1 MAPKLRGADSRRSR
15 EDAMRE
21 HRHSNRTGGRAASR
35 SVAAVLII
43 FMIGCAS
50 SITRDTE
57 PGRDAAGNMGAVTA
71 GHPLAAEAGL
81 AVLQSGGLAMDA
93 AITAAAVLAVARP
106 HMNGIGGDMFL
117 LYHDSATRLTYALN
131 GSGKSGSAKTLEEL
145 KADGLDHM
153 PSSGPLS
160 VSVPG
165 AVGAW
170 SEALRRFGTISFAEA
185 LEPAARLAQAGL
197 PVSERLASDIA
208 GAEAK
213 LREEPEAA
221 RIFLPGGR
229 PPQPGDV
236 LARPD
241 LAQTLLTLQEKGAAE
256 LYDGALGRKVVR
268 FIQDR
273 GGLVRP
279 NDMTMYMPEWTQPI
293 SARYQGFEVQVV
305 PPNSQG
311 VTLLEELAM
320 LQHHDLAALGHNSP
334 DYLHTISEAIRLAFV
349 DRDHEVA
356 DPRAMRV
363 TTDELLEPARIRQL
377 AGSIKPGGRAPS
389 LDVATSPDHPNTV
402 YVIAVDQYGNVVSL
416 IQSLFAT
423 FGSGLVVPETGIV
436 LQNRGSLFRFEEDH
450 PNVFAPRR
458 RPFHTLCPVIVLSN
472 DLPWLAVGTPGGD
485 GQTHTLTQVIN
496 NIAVFGMTPQEA
508 IDAPRLRRLNDGSL
522 AIEAAVPQEVRDAL
536 AARGYTVHA
545 RSGLTAEFGGAQAV
559 LVDQISGRRRA
570 GADRRREGWAV
581 AY

>member
-1 MAPKLRGADSRRSR
+1 
-15 EDAMRE
+15 
-21 HRHSNRTGGRAASR
+21 
-35 SVAAVLII
+35 
-43 FMIGCAS
+43 
-50 SITRDTE
+50 
-57 PGRDAAGNMGAVTA
+57 
-71 GHPLAAEAGL
+71 
-81 AVLQSGGLAMDA
+81 
-93 AITAAAVLAVARP
+93 
-106 HMNGIGGDMFL
+106 
-117 LYHDSATRLTYALN
+117 
-131 GSGKSGSAKTLEEL
+131 
-145 KADGLDHM
+145 
-153 PSSGPLS
+153 
-160 VSVPG
+160 VPG

-522 AIEAAVPQEVRDAL
+522 AIEEAVPQEVRDAL

>member
-1 MAPKLRGADSRRSR
+1 MPAHQHTRLSTRLAAGGVVGVVALLLLMVGCDSPLG
-15 EDAMRE
+15 
-21 HRHSNRTGGRAASR
+21 RTA
-35 SVAAVLII
+35 
-43 FMIGCAS
+43 
-50 SITRDTE
+50 E
-57 PGRDAAGNMGAVTA
+57 PGRDAQGNVAAVTA

-106 HMNGIGGDMFL
+106 HMNGVGGDMFL

-131 GSGKSGSAKTLEEL
+131 GSGKSGSAKTLKEL
-145 KADGLDHM
+145 KADGLESM
-153 PSSGPLS
+153 PHSGPMS

-170 SEALRRFGTISFAEA
+170 SEGLRRFGTISFAQA
-185 LEPAARLAQAGL
+185 LEPAYQLALAGL
-197 PVSERLASDIA
+197 PVSERLASDISA
-208 GAEAK
+208 AEAI
-213 LREEPEAA
+213 LREEEEAA
-221 RIFLPGGR
+221 RIFLPGGS
-229 PPQPGDV
+229 PPQPGDI

-241 LAQTLLTLQEKGAAE
+241 LAETLLTLQEKGAE
-256 LYDGALGRKVVR
+256 EMYTGALGRKVVR

-273 GGLVRP
+273 GGLVRL
-279 NDMTMYMPEWTQPI
+279 NDMANYLPEWTQPLTG
-293 SARYQGFEVQVV
+293 RYQGFEVQVV

-311 VTLLEELAM
+311 VTLLEELAL
-320 LQHHDLAALGHNSP
+320 LQHHDLEALGHNSP
-334 DYLHTISEAIRLAFV
+334 DYLHTVSEAIRLAFL
-349 DRDHEVA
+349 DRDREVA

-363 TTDELLEPARIRQL
+363 TTEELLEPARIRSL
-377 AGSIKPGGRAPS
+377 ANTIAPAGRAPS
-389 LDVATSPDHPNTV
+389 IEVETNADNPNTV

-436 LQNRGSLFRFEEDH
+436 LQNRGSLFRFDEDH

-458 RPFHTLCPVIVLSN
+458 RPFHTLCPVIVTSN
-472 DLPWLAVGTPGGD
+472 DRPWLAVGTPGGD

-496 NIAVFGMTPQEA
+496 NIVLFGMTPQEA

-522 AIEAAVPQEVRDAL
+522 AIEEAVPQEVRDAL
-536 AARGYTVHA
+536 EGRGYTVHP